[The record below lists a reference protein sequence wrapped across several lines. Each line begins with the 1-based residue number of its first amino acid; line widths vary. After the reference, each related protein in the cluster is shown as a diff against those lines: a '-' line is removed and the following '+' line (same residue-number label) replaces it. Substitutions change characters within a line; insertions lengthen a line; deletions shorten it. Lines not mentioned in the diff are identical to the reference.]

1 MRTSYKV
8 ILAGLGVFGLIQF
21 IPRNHNNAPELEK
34 HPLFTDYPTSHTVEN
49 VIRFACADCHSN
61 HTEYPWYAKI
71 QPVSM
76 WIDHHVDEGKEHFNI
91 DAWNTYS
98 RKQQKHKIEECI
110 EVIEEGEMPMK
121 GYVKM
126 HERANL
132 TALQK
137 KEITLWAKG
146 LIDSM
151 GRRN

>member
-1 MRTSYKV
+1 
-8 ILAGLGVFGLIQF
+8 
-21 IPRNHNNAPELEK
+21 
-34 HPLFTDYPTSHTVEN
+34 LFTDYPTSHTVEN

-151 GRRN
+151 ERRN

>member
-1 MRTSYKV
+1 VGCSP
-8 ILAGLGVFGLIQF
+8 A
-21 IPRNHNNAPELEK
+21 E
-34 HPLFTDYPTSHTVEN
+34 PTSVSIEHSKKLNKSLYLQTVKKGIH
-49 VIRFACADCHSN
+49 V
-61 HTEYPWYAKI
+61 
-71 QPVSM
+71 Q
-76 WIDHHVDEGKEHFNI
+76 IDHHVDEGKEHFNI

-132 TALQK
+132 TDLQK

>member
-21 IPRNHNNAPELEK
+21 IPRNHNNDPELEK

-49 VIRFACADCHSN
+49 IIRFACADCHSN

-110 EVIEEGEMPMK
+110 EVIEEDEMPMK